1 MKQEQ
6 GDSLKEFNS
15 ALIKFQ
21 DWNEFRKSPYVG
33 VTSFWHRSGSHYDR
47 GQEVSIDMDI

>member
-21 DWNEFRKSPYVG
+21 DWNKFGKSPCVG
-33 VTSFWHRSGSHYDR
+33 VT
-47 GQEVSIDMDI
+47 VIDTDPDPFMRTKG